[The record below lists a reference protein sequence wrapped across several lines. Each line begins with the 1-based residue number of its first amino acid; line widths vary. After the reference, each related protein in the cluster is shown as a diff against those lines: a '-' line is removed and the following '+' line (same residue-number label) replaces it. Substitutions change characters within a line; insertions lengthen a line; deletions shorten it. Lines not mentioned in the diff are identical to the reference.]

1 MSEKF
6 HTELGLLKQDTIE
19 MARFAR
25 DMLADSVD
33 VLIAEDYPN
42 AMQVVSRK
50 KKIQEFTISLEDRA
64 YQLIALY
71 QPMAK
76 DMRVIVCILKM
87 IAAAERIG
95 RYGKDIANMTKHLRD
110 QPDYTHPLP
119 LPHMAAMVTAM
130 IDDVINSFE
139 KENQVLIKDLSSRD
153 DDVDALW
160 HSIFRETLT
169 FMMENPKT
177 ITRSTYYI
185 MAARYLERSGDHAC
199 KMAENVHY
207 AITGERIEIK

>member
-6 HTELGLLKQDTIE
+6 HTELALLKQDTIG

-25 DMLADSVD
+25 NMLADSVNA
-33 VLIAEDYPN
+33 LINEDYSQ
-42 AMQVVSRK
+42 AMQVVSK
-50 KKIQEFTISLEDRA
+50 KKDLQEFTVSLEDRA
-64 YQLIALY
+64 YQLIALF

-110 QPDYTHPLP
+110 QPNYTQPLP
-119 LPHMAAMVTAM
+119 IPNMAALVTAM
-130 IDDVINSFE
+130 IDDATTSFE
-139 KENQVLIKDLSSRD
+139 KENLAFIKDFSSRD
-153 DDVDALW
+153 DNVDALW

-177 ITRSTYYI
+177 ITRSAYYI

>member
-110 QPDYTHPLP
+110 QPGYTHPLP
-119 LPHMAAMVTAM
+119 LPPMAAMVTAM

>member
-6 HTELGLLKQDTIE
+6 HSELELLKQDTLG
-19 MARFAR
+19 MVRFAR
-25 DMLADSVD
+25 DMLCDSMNT
-33 VLIAEDYPN
+33 LIAEDYSN
-42 AMQVVSRK
+42 AVQIAARK
-50 KKIQEFTISLEDRA
+50 KEIRDFTISLEDRA

-110 QPDYTHPLP
+110 QPACAEPLP
-119 LPHMAAMVTAM
+119 LPHMAALVTAM
-130 IDDVINSFE
+130 IDDVTISFE
-139 KENQVLIKDLSSRD
+139 KENLALIKDFSCRD
-153 DDVDALW
+153 NDVDALW
-160 HSIFRETLT
+160 HSIFRQSLT

-185 MAARYLERSGDHAC
+185 MASRYLERSGDHAC
-199 KMAENVHY
+199 KMAEYVHY